1 MLTTFMLSVTE
12 WNFNL
17 TSLFILKQSVCK
29 WAIIAT
35 VARHIELSMIT
46 QLHIHELHSDVKRGQ
61 NQGRGQDYKVEAKNN
76 YEKVPNND

>member
-46 QLHIHELHSDVKRGQ
+46 QLHIHELDSDVKRGQ
-61 NQGRGQDYKVEAKNN
+61 NPEAEDYEVEAEAKNN
-76 YEKVPNND
+76 YEKSTK